1 MRGALRF
8 CFQVFHAQTNFVEF
22 ERFRRSASLVF
33 GSFAVPCSW
42 CSYTMPTPQAASRT
56 LRSMLLATSVLRGPN
71 EIQRT
76 EPQRPKQS
84 TERCAIEHDNRNPQ
98 IVECSPKSS
107 EDEASATER
116 AMDHPSSSLS
126 PGEQAKLFKE
136 SEWQKAYSMLQNNP
150 KLMTNS
156 VLHMA
161 LKRRAPI
168 QLVRFML
175 ELNPKSAL
183 VPRHGPSPLQVAVQS
198 LCGLD
203 VVQAT
208 LEKCPCALVVT
219 NPGSY
224 LDPLSY
230 AKRFRSTE
238 ADLISLLSLPINHWT
253 ETGASNSGTNQKTI
267 VSTIESVHR
276 GTSAS
281 PIRIPRH
288 PFMRTNPP
296 NPMIP
301 TRSSSST
308 RTTGNFSETLE
319 MNNIKLISLAVL
331 KGHKRLT
338 KEMSLVTQQ
347 VASICAANFS
357 MAAASKNHPT
367 LPDISKLLKAQR
379 ARLSESV
386 REQLEK
392 AMDAKVKAVH
402 TSVENAERRLVASM
416 QQNQDETAA
425 NLETYMKAVADGLQA
440 RLQKFHDRINLV
452 ESTTIK
458 QLERRLP
465 MASKTRQASSHKT
478 LRVELKASED
488 WTTPTIS
495 PSSFTYRSD
504 STGAIS
510 EIEDKCMPMF
520 YAAPNLTWI
529 VEGDEMQSLLSKDVM
544 VYRPMYHRRAPYARV
559 SSKPLTRLFCRP

>member
-1 MRGALRF
+1 
-8 CFQVFHAQTNFVEF
+8 
-22 ERFRRSASLVF
+22 
-33 GSFAVPCSW
+33 
-42 CSYTMPTPQAASRT
+42 
-56 LRSMLLATSVLRGPN
+56 MLMATSVFRGPD
-71 EIQRT
+71 EMQHT
-76 EPQRPKQS
+76 EPRRTLQA
-84 TERCAIEHDNRNPQ
+84 TERRGTEQSNRNSQ
-98 IVECSPKSS
+98 IVEGSSPQSS
-107 EDEASATER
+107 EDEASFTER
-116 AMDHPSSSLS
+116 AMDHPSSSAM
-126 PGEQAKLFKE
+126 PIGEQTKLFKE

-150 KLMTNS
+150 KLMTSN

-175 ELNPKSAL
+175 ELNPGAAL
-183 VPRHGPSPLQVAVQS
+183 VPRHGPSPLQVAVKS

-203 VVQAT
+203 VVQVI

-238 ADLISLLSLPINHWT
+238 TDLINLLGLPISHWT
-253 ETGASNSGTNQKTI
+253 ETGAGHSDANQRPV
-267 VSTIESVHR
+267 VSTIDSVHR
-276 GTSAS
+276 GTPAS

-296 NPMIP
+296 HQVIP
-301 TRSSSST
+301 TRSSSLPKAK
-308 RTTGNFSETLE
+308 GNFSETLE

-338 KEMSLVTQQ
+338 KEMSLVSQQ
-347 VASICAANFS
+347 VARICAANFS
-357 MAAASKNHPT
+357 AAAASKNSVT
-367 LPDISKLLKAQR
+367 LPDITKLLKTQHTT
-379 ARLSESV
+379 LSESV
-386 REQLEK
+386 REQLKK

-402 TSVENAERRLVASM
+402 DSVANVERRLAASM
-416 QQNQDETAA
+416 QQNHDEMAA
-425 NLETYMKAVADGLQA
+425 NLETYMKAVADSLQA
-440 RLQKFHDRINLV
+440 RLQKFHNRINLV
-452 ESTTIK
+452 EATTIK

-465 MASKTRQASSHKT
+465 MASKTRQASAHKP

-504 STGAIS
+504 STGATT
-510 EIEDKCMPMF
+510 EIEDKWMPMF
-520 YAAPNLTWI
+520 YAAPNLS
-529 VEGDEMQSLLSKDVM
+529 VYAEGDEMQSLLSKEVI
-544 VYRPMYHRRAPYARV
+544 VYRPMYHRRTPQARI